1 MLAGALLGA
10 AAFLLIYG
18 VRPLNVCD
26 DSWIWSGYV
35 DRYIVQHY
43 AGWVAYRASETSFPL
58 CMAESIC

>member
-1 MLAGALLGA
+1 MIATRDKQKKRRLMLAGALLGA

-35 DRYIVQHY
+35 DRDIVQHY
-43 AGWVAYRASETSFPL
+43 AG
-58 CMAESIC
+58 